1 MRSHQ
6 QKIDIMRDN
15 RDITR
20 SAKHKR
26 NRLLTIS
33 INILLWV
40 GMIAAWYIIIAFT
53 IDMPAEHKLRHSTDK
68 LHEEYVKMSER
79 YQDLTEVID
88 NVERR
93 DENVFRKL
101 FESNPYDLTID
112 SDNERIALHE
122 SLMEM
127 TNDELIETLKQR
139 VESATRDNDAL
150 ARSYDDMMYAL
161 ETTTLSVDC
170 IPAIQ
175 PVNNRQLTLLAAGK
189 KPLINPFHRAMRE
202 HHGVDYLI
210 PEGTPVFATADG
222 TVQSLSEKNTTHG
235 KAITIDHGNGYQTS
249 YSHLLDIRVKK
260 GTKVKRGDIIA
271 MSGNSGL
278 SFAPHLHYEV
288 IFNGMRVDPVHYFF
302 LELNAE
308 EYQRMIRIAL
318 SSMQSFD

>member
-1 MRSHQ
+1 MRNIKNILIKLWR
-6 QKIDIMRDN
+6 QK
-15 RDITR
+15 
-20 SAKHKR
+20 SP
-26 NRLLTIS
+26 LLTITVHT
-33 INILLWV
+33 LLWLGLISICYLIV
-40 GMIAAWYIIIAFT
+40 SLVV
-53 IDMPAEHKLRHSTDK
+53 DMPREYDLRHSTDE
-68 LHEEYVKMSER
+68 LRSEYTEMTER
-79 YQDLTEVID
+79 YAELTEVMD
-88 NVERR
+88 NVIKR

-112 SDNERIALHE
+112 DDQERIALHE
-122 SLMEM
+122 SLMNM
-127 TNDELIETLKQR
+127 DNDELLAELVNKTQ
-139 VESATRDNDAL
+139 SAQKEKDAL
-150 ARSYDDMMYAL
+150 TRSYENMMYAH
-161 ETTTLSVDC
+161 ETTSLSVDC

-210 PEGTPVFATADG
+210 PEGTPIFATADG
-222 TVQSLSEKNTTHG
+222 VVQSLSEKNTTHG

-260 GTKVKRGDIIA
+260 GQRVKRGDIIA

-288 IFNGMRVDPVHYFF
+288 IFNGTRVDPVHYFF

-308 EYQRMIRIAL
+308 EYQRIIRIAL

>member
-1 MRSHQ
+1 
-6 QKIDIMRDN
+6 MRDIKN
-15 RDITR
+15 ILIKLWRQK
-20 SAKHKR
+20 SP
-26 NRLLTIS
+26 LLTITVHT
-33 INILLWV
+33 LLWLGLISICYLIV
-40 GMIAAWYIIIAFT
+40 SLVV
-53 IDMPAEHKLRHSTDK
+53 DMPREYDLRHSTDE
-68 LHEEYVKMSER
+68 LRSEYTEMTER
-79 YQDLTEVID
+79 YAELTEVMD
-88 NVERR
+88 NVIKR

-112 SDNERIALHE
+112 DDQERIALHE
-122 SLMEM
+122 SLMNM
-127 TNDELIETLKQR
+127 DNDELLAELVNKTQ
-139 VESATRDNDAL
+139 SAQKEKDAL
-150 ARSYDDMMYAL
+150 TRSCEDMMYAH
-161 ETTTLSVDC
+161 ETTSLSVDC

-210 PEGTPVFATADG
+210 PEGTPIFATADG
-222 TVQSLSEKNTTHG
+222 VVQSLSEKNTTHG

-249 YSHLLDIRVKK
+249 YSHLLDIRVKR
-260 GTKVKRGDIIA
+260 GQRVKRGDIIA

-288 IFNGMRVDPVHYFF
+288 IFNGTRVDPVHYFF

-308 EYQRMIRIAL
+308 EYQRIIRIAL

>member
-1 MRSHQ
+1 
-6 QKIDIMRDN
+6 
-15 RDITR
+15 
-20 SAKHKR
+20 
-26 NRLLTIS
+26 
-33 INILLWV
+33 
-40 GMIAAWYIIIAFT
+40 
-53 IDMPAEHKLRHSTDK
+53 MPAESELRNTNNKLNY
-68 LHEEYVKMSER
+68 EYNKMSER
-79 YQDLTEVID
+79 YEELTEVMD
-88 NVERR
+88 NVVAR

-112 SDNERIALHE
+112 DDEERIALHE
-122 SLMEM
+122 SLMDLD
-127 TNDELIETLKQR
+127 NDELLSELNNKLQ
-139 VESATRDNDAL
+139 SAENDKDAL
-150 ARSYDDMMYAL
+150 TRSYEDMMYAH
-161 ETTTLSVDC
+161 ETTSLSIDC

-189 KPLINPFHRAMRE
+189 KPLINPFHRTMRE

-210 PEGTPVFATADG
+210 PEGTAVFATADG

-249 YSHLLDIRVKK
+249 YSHLLDIRVKR
-260 GTKVKRGDIIA
+260 GDKVKRGDIIA

-288 IFNGMRVDPVHYFF
+288 IFNGTRVDPVHYFF

-308 EYQRMIRIAL
+308 EYQRIIRIAL

>member
-1 MRSHQ
+1 M
-6 QKIDIMRDN
+6 KDRDN
-15 RDITR
+15 IST
-20 SAKHKR
+20 KIPKR
-26 NRLLTIS
+26 NSRLLTAT

-40 GMIAAWYIIIAFT
+40 GMVAVWYVILGFT
-53 IDMPAEHKLRHSTDK
+53 VDMPAEYKLRHSTDK
-68 LHEEYVKMSER
+68 LRAEHTSIKER
-79 YQDLTEVID
+79 YEELTEVIE

-112 SDNERIALHE
+112 SDNERITLHE
-122 SLMEM
+122 SLMNM
-127 TNDELIETLKQR
+127 DNDELLQTLVDEVQKANIE
-139 VESATRDNDAL
+139 NDKL
-150 ARSYDDMMYAL
+150 TRSYEDMMYAL
-161 ETTTLSVDC
+161 ETSSLSIDC
-170 IPAIQ
+170 IPSIQ
-175 PVNNRQLTLLAAGK
+175 PVNNKQLTLLAAGK
-189 KPLINPFHRAMRE
+189 KPLINPFHRTMRE

-260 GTKVKRGDIIA
+260 GAKVKRGDIIA
-271 MSGNSGL
+271 LSGNSGL

-288 IFNGMRVDPVHYFF
+288 IFNSMRVDPVHYFF
-302 LELNAE
+302 MELNAE

>member
-1 MRSHQ
+1 MGLRNNISTKLSKRKHR
-6 QKIDIMRDN
+6 ILS
-15 RDITR
+15 ITV
-20 SAKHKR
+20 
-26 NRLLTIS
+26 
-33 INILLWV
+33 NILVWV
-40 GMIAAWYIIIAFT
+40 AMVAMWYVVILFT
-53 IDMPAEHKLRHSTDK
+53 VDMPAEYEFRHSTDK
-68 LHEEYVKMSER
+68 LRIEYAKMSER
-79 YQDLTEVID
+79 YDGLTEVMD
-88 NVERR
+88 NVIKR

-112 SDNERIALHE
+112 DDQRRIELHE
-122 SLMEM
+122 SLINMN
-127 TNDELIETLKQR
+127 NDELLTELDNRLQNAETKY
-139 VESATRDNDAL
+139 DAL
-150 ARSYDDMMYAL
+150 SRSYEDLMYAM
-161 ETTTLSVDC
+161 ETSSLSIDC

-175 PVNNRQLTLLAAGK
+175 PVNNKQLTLLAAGK
-189 KPLINPFHRAMRE
+189 KPLINPFHRTMRE

-260 GTKVKRGDIIA
+260 GQKVKRGDIIA
-271 MSGNSGL
+271 LSGNSGL

-288 IFNGMRVDPVHYFF
+288 IFNSMRVDPVHYFF

-308 EYQRMIRIAL
+308 EYQRIIRISL

>member
-1 MRSHQ
+1 
-6 QKIDIMRDN
+6 MRDIKN
-15 RDITR
+15 ILIKLWRQK
-20 SAKHKR
+20 SP
-26 NRLLTIS
+26 LLTITVHT
-33 INILLWV
+33 LLWLGLISICYLIV
-40 GMIAAWYIIIAFT
+40 SLVV
-53 IDMPAEHKLRHSTDK
+53 DMPREYDLRHSTDE
-68 LHEEYVKMSER
+68 LRSEYTEMTER
-79 YQDLTEVID
+79 YAELTEVMD
-88 NVERR
+88 NVIKR

-112 SDNERIALHE
+112 DDQERIALHE
-122 SLMEM
+122 SLMNM
-127 TNDELIETLKQR
+127 DNDELLAELSNKMQ
-139 VESATRDNDAL
+139 SAQKVKDAL
-150 ARSYDDMMYAL
+150 TRSYEDMMYAH
-161 ETTTLSVDC
+161 ETTSLSVDC

-210 PEGTPVFATADG
+210 PEGTPIFATADG
-222 TVQSLSEKNTTHG
+222 VVQSLSEKNTTHG

-249 YSHLLDIRVKK
+249 YSHLLDIRVKR
-260 GTKVKRGDIIA
+260 GQRVKRGDIIA

-288 IFNGMRVDPVHYFF
+288 IFNGTRVDPVHYFF

-308 EYQRMIRIAL
+308 EYQRIIRIAL

>member
-1 MRSHQ
+1 M
-6 QKIDIMRDN
+6 KII
-15 RDITR
+15 
-20 SAKHKR
+20 K
-26 NRLLTIS
+26 
-33 INILLWV
+33 NILTKFRWQNNRILTFSVHLLLW
-40 GMIAAWYIIIAFT
+40 IASVTLFYVLLSIFV
-53 IDMPAEHKLRHSTDK
+53 DMPAETELRNTNNKLNSEHN
-68 LHEEYVKMSER
+68 KMSER
-79 YQDLTEVID
+79 YKELTEVID
-88 NVERR
+88 NVVAR

-112 SDNERIALHE
+112 DDEERIALHE
-122 SLMEM
+122 SLMDLD
-127 TNDELIETLKQR
+127 NDELLSELNNKLQ
-139 VESATRDNDAL
+139 SAENDKDAL
-150 ARSYDDMMYAL
+150 TRSYEDMMYAH
-161 ETTTLSVDC
+161 ETTSLSIDC

-189 KPLINPFHRAMRE
+189 KPLINPFHRTMRE

-210 PEGTPVFATADG
+210 PEGTAVFATADG

-249 YSHLLDIRVKK
+249 YSHLLDIRVKR
-260 GTKVKRGDIIA
+260 GDKVKRGDIIA

-288 IFNGMRVDPVHYFF
+288 IFNGTRVDPVHYFF

-308 EYQRMIRIAL
+308 EYQRIIRIAL

>member
-1 MRSHQ
+1 M
-6 QKIDIMRDN
+6 KII
-15 RDITR
+15 
-20 SAKHKR
+20 K
-26 NRLLTIS
+26 
-33 INILLWV
+33 NILTKFRWQNNRILTFSVHLLLW
-40 GMIAAWYIIIAFT
+40 IASVTLFYVLLSIFV
-53 IDMPAEHKLRHSTDK
+53 DMPAETELRNTNNRLNS
-68 LHEEYVKMSER
+68 EYNKMSER
-79 YQDLTEVID
+79 YEELTEVID
-88 NVERR
+88 NVVAR

-112 SDNERIALHE
+112 DDEERIALHE
-122 SLMEM
+122 SLMDLD
-127 TNDELIETLKQR
+127 NDELLSELNNKLQ
-139 VESATRDNDAL
+139 SAENDKDAL
-150 ARSYDDMMYAL
+150 TRSYEDMMYAH
-161 ETTTLSVDC
+161 ETTSLSIDY

-189 KPLINPFHRAMRE
+189 KPLINPFHRTMRE

-210 PEGTPVFATADG
+210 PEGTAVFATADG

-249 YSHLLDIRVKK
+249 YSHLLDIRVKR
-260 GTKVKRGDIIA
+260 GDKVKRGDIIA

-288 IFNGMRVDPVHYFF
+288 IFNGTRVDPVHYFF

-308 EYQRMIRIAL
+308 EYQRIIRIAL

>member
-1 MRSHQ
+1 M
-6 QKIDIMRDN
+6 KII
-15 RDITR
+15 
-20 SAKHKR
+20 K
-26 NRLLTIS
+26 
-33 INILLWV
+33 NILTKFRWQNNRILTFSVHLLLW
-40 GMIAAWYIIIAFT
+40 IASVTLFYVLLSIFV
-53 IDMPAEHKLRHSTDK
+53 DMPAESELRNTNNKLNA
-68 LHEEYVKMSER
+68 EYNKMSER
-79 YQDLTEVID
+79 YEELTEVID
-88 NVERR
+88 NVIAR

-112 SDNERIALHE
+112 DDEERIALHE
-122 SLMEM
+122 SLMDLD
-127 TNDELIETLKQR
+127 NDELLSELNNKLQ
-139 VESATRDNDAL
+139 SAENDKDAL
-150 ARSYDDMMYAL
+150 TRSYEDMMYAH
-161 ETTTLSVDC
+161 ETTSLSIDC

-189 KPLINPFHRAMRE
+189 KPLINPFHRTMRE

-210 PEGTPVFATADG
+210 PEGTAVFATADG

-249 YSHLLDIRVKK
+249 YSHLLDIRVKR
-260 GTKVKRGDIIA
+260 GDKVKRGDIIA

-288 IFNGMRVDPVHYFF
+288 IFNGTRVDPVHYFF

-308 EYQRMIRIAL
+308 EYQRIIRIAL

>member
-1 MRSHQ
+1 M
-6 QKIDIMRDN
+6 KII
-15 RDITR
+15 
-20 SAKHKR
+20 K
-26 NRLLTIS
+26 
-33 INILLWV
+33 NILTKFRWQNNRILTLSVHLLLW
-40 GMIAAWYIIIAFT
+40 IASVTLFYVLLSIF
-53 IDMPAEHKLRHSTDK
+53 IDMPAESELRNTNNKLNS
-68 LHEEYVKMSER
+68 EYSKMSER
-79 YQDLTEVID
+79 YEELTEVID
-88 NVERR
+88 NVVAR

-112 SDNERIALHE
+112 DDEERIALHE
-122 SLMEM
+122 SLMDLD
-127 TNDELIETLKQR
+127 NDELLSELNNKLQ
-139 VESATRDNDAL
+139 SAENDKDAL
-150 ARSYDDMMYAL
+150 TRSYEDMMYAH
-161 ETTTLSVDC
+161 ETTSLSIDC

-189 KPLINPFHRAMRE
+189 KPLINPFHRTMRE

-210 PEGTPVFATADG
+210 PEGTAVFATADG

-249 YSHLLDIRVKK
+249 YSHLLDIRVKR
-260 GTKVKRGDIIA
+260 GDKVKRGDIIA

-288 IFNGMRVDPVHYFF
+288 IFNGTRVDPVHYFF

-308 EYQRMIRIAL
+308 EYQRIIRIAL